1 MKKNDIDDV
10 TPYERRKTNN
20 ALRNKNR
27 RAIKATTN
35 IDKIVDENKTEKVE
49 KDNSSIT
56 RSSIEKIVEDIVNE
70 NKKSSKEN
78 KLHIEPAAIIKKI
91 ENSIPK
97 IESLNSSTSDNS
109 NSGSNKEVDEKKVKE
124 NKFHIEPAA
133 IIKKIEDSIPKIDSL
148 NSSASDNSSSSSNK
162 EVYIKKVKEERPKTK
177 KSIKV
182 LATVT
187 SIVAGLGIIA
197 CLAALVFAGKLLEDK
212 PEFDIAKLKS
222 EDSSVIYD
230 VNGDEIVELGLYLR
244 ENVEYDDLP
253 NCLVDAFLS
262 IEDSRYFEHFG
273 FDIPRFTKAI
283 LANLKSGNFGQG
295 GSTMTMQLVKNSY
308 FQVDADG
315 DSTMAASS
323 GMSGVKRKMQE
334 IVLAIEAN
342 NQISKKDILALYI
355 NKINYGNNI
364 RGVQKAAQYYFGKD
378 ASELGLVESAF
389 LAGIINAPN
398 NYNPYNELY
407 KNDDSYIYLNSKIT
421 YLENAQ
427 ERTAEV
433 LDLMAY
439 HGYITKEEAKLAKSV
454 KIEDLLAGV
463 AKKFNT
469 YSQYY
474 QDYIDAVIEEASE
487 ITGKDPYTTS
497 MHIYTSM
504 EPYMQQVLYNI
515 ENEKTDLRYTND
527 LEQSA
532 LVVLNNQTGEL
543 IALGGGRNQEEQAR
557 QFNRATSSYLQPG
570 SSIKP
575 VIEYALAFDKLGW
588 STAHT
593 ITDQP
598 YYLYGGNVL
607 VANAGSQGYTGDML
621 ITEAIARSLNTP
633 AVQTLAAVIDEIGED
648 GVKEYLRNIGITKN
662 LDTFDLQ
669 WAIGGNTCLVTP
681 VQLAGAHAVFMND
694 GYYIKPHTIKKIV
707 FSDDSEYVADTNGTQ
722 VISSAAA
729 YMVAT
734 CEEYNVSGPFLNN
747 MQILKRDYPVYAK
760 TGTTDWSTSGAQYG
774 IPTGAPKD
782 MWLMCQNS
790 NYTITIWL
798 GFDKAEVGSY
808 FTSAEDLANLKG
820 RIGRYILNELDE
832 NMDGDTSGVKRPDD
846 VSDVTIVKGAYPY
859 CQPSDGYESVTGLI
873 KTSALK
879 ETPLTSV
886 SEVLANL
893 PVKENASGGLS
904 VSTYRGSDGQIGVN
918 FYSGGYYCS
927 NGTQNISATN
937 VYGKTTSATGRC
949 YFPHYVSS
957 GSSYSYGEATLY
969 RDGDYVLS
977 ASGEGGVEF
986 YVEGDGNYSVCVYAD
1001 GQTACD
1007 DVN

>member
-1 MKKNDIDDV
+1 MKKNDIDDL
-10 TPYERRKTNN
+10 TPFEKRKTNN
-20 ALRNKNR
+20 AMRNVNR
-27 RAIKATTN
+27 RNSKSTKDIETI
-35 IDKIVDENKTEKVE
+35 IDGNKTNEVVEEKPTPI
-49 KDNSSIT
+49 K
-56 RSSIEKIVEDIVNE
+56 SSIEQMVEDIVKEDNG
-70 NKKSSKEN
+70 SSKKTSED
-78 KLHIEPAAIIKKI
+78 IELQFKPIEEKKTIIKK
-91 ENSIPK
+91 PVVKKK
-97 IESLNSSTSDNS
+97 ITNNG
-109 NSGSNKEVDEKKVKE
+109 GSNPNNPNGGLSPDSSNPKVPVKKVKKG
-124 NKFHIEPAA
+124 NA
-133 IIKKIEDSIPKIDSL
+133 
-148 NSSASDNSSSSSNK
+148 
-162 EVYIKKVKEERPKTK
+162 RPKTK
-177 KSIKV
+177 TSIKV
-182 LATVT
+182 LATIT
-187 SIVAGLGIIA
+187 TIIAALGIIA
-197 CLAALVFAGKLLEDK
+197 CIGALVFAGKLLEDK
-212 PEFDIAKLKS
+212 PAFDRSKLES
-222 EDSSVIYD
+222 EDSSIIYD

-244 ENVEYDDLP
+244 ENIEYDDLP

-342 NQISKKDILALYI
+342 SQVSKKDILALYV

-378 ASELGLVESAF
+378 ANELGLVESAF

-439 HGYITKEEAKLAKSV
+439 HGYITEEEAKLAKTV
-454 KIEDLLAGV
+454 NIEDLLAGV
-463 AKKFNT
+463 AKKFNN

-474 QDYIDAVIEEASE
+474 QDYIDAVIEEATE

-497 MHIYTSM
+497 MRIYTSM
-504 EPYMQQVLYNI
+504 EPYMQRVLYDI
-515 ENEKTDLRYTND
+515 ENENTDLKYTND

-575 VIEYALAFDKLGW
+575 VIEYALAFDRLGW

-648 GVKEYLRNIGITKN
+648 GVKDYLRSIGITKN

-681 VQLAGAHAVFMND
+681 VQLAGAHAVFMNN
-694 GYYIKPHTIKKIV
+694 GYYVKPHTIKKIV
-707 FSDDSEYVADTNGTQ
+707 FSDDSEYIADTTGTQ

-729 YMVAT
+729 YMIAT

-820 RIGRYILNELDE
+820 KIGRYILDELDE
-832 NMDGDTSGVKRPDD
+832 NMDGNTSGVTRPDD

-859 CQPSDGYESVTGLI
+859 CEPSGGYETVTGLI

-904 VSTYRGSDGQIGVN
+904 VTSYRGSEGQIGVN

-927 NGTQNISATN
+927 GGSQNISATN

-949 YFPHYVSS
+949 YFPHYKTS
-957 GSSYSYGEATLY
+957 GSSYAYGEVTLY
-969 RDGDYVLS
+969 KDGEYYQS

-986 YVEGDGNYSVCVYAD
+986 WVDGDGSYSACVYSD
-1001 GQTACD
+1001 GQTVCT
-1007 DVN
+1007 DVD

>member
-10 TPYERRKTNN
+10 TPYERRKTNS

-35 IDKIVDENKTEKVE
+35 ADKIVDETT
-49 KDNSSIT
+49 KDNSAISE
-56 RSSIEKIVEDIVNE
+56 SNIEKIVEDIVSE
-70 NKKSSKEN
+70 NKKPSKESEVQI
-78 KLHIEPAAIIKKI
+78 KLQNVIKEEN
-91 ENSIPK
+91 ENS
-97 IESLNSSTSDNS
+97 TSKVEDIDDS
-109 NSGSNKEVDEKKVKE
+109 KTLDEVFKKPDPVPNKKVHEKKVKE
-124 NKFHIEPAA
+124 K
-133 IIKKIEDSIPKIDSL
+133 
-148 NSSASDNSSSSSNK
+148 
-162 EVYIKKVKEERPKTK
+162 RPKTSS
-177 KSIKV
+177 SIKT
-182 LATVT
+182 LATIT
-187 SIVAGLGIIA
+187 TIIASLGIIA
-197 CLAALVFAGKLLEDK
+197 CIGALIFAGKLLEDK
-212 PEFDIAKLKS
+212 PEFDRAKLES

-230 VNGDEIVELGLYLR
+230 ANGDEIVELGLYLR
-244 ENVEYDDLP
+244 ENIEYDDMP

-273 FDIPRFTKAI
+273 FDIPRFTMAI
-283 LANLKSGNFGQG
+283 IANLKSGNFGQG

-342 NQISKKDILALYI
+342 SQISKKDILALYI

-378 ASELGLVESAF
+378 ANELGLVESAF

-433 LDLMAY
+433 LDLMVY
-439 HGYITKEEAKLAKSV
+439 HGYITKEEAELAKSV
-454 KIEDLLAGV
+454 KIENLLAGV
-463 AKKFNT
+463 DKKFNT

-532 LVVLNNQTGEL
+532 LVILNNQTGEL

-633 AVQTLAAVIDEIGED
+633 AVQTLAAVIEEIGED
-648 GVKEYLRNIGITKN
+648 GVKEYLRSIGITKN

-694 GYYIKPHTIKKIV
+694 GYYVKPHTIKKIV
-707 FSDDSEYVADTNGTQ
+707 FSDDSEYIADTSGTQ
-722 VISSAAA
+722 VMSSAAA

-798 GFDKAEVGSY
+798 GFDRAEVGSY

-820 RIGRYILNELDE
+820 KIGRYILNELDE
-832 NMDGDTSGVKRPDD
+832 NMDGDTSGVSRPDD

-859 CQPSDGYESVTGLI
+859 CQPSDGYETVTGLI

-879 ETPLTSV
+879 ETPLSSV

-893 PVKENASGGLS
+893 PIKENASGGLS
-904 VSTYRGSDGQIGVN
+904 ISTYRGSDGQIGVN

-949 YFPHYVSS
+949 YFPHYQTS
-957 GSSYSYGEATLY
+957 GSSYTYGEVTLY
-969 RDGDYVLS
+969 KDGEYCQS
-977 ASGEGGVEF
+977 AYGEGGVEF
-986 YVEGDGNYSVCVYAD
+986 YVEGDGNYSACVYAD
-1001 GQTACD
+1001 EQTVCQD
-1007 DVN
+1007 IN

>member
-1 MKKNDIDDV
+1 MKKNDIDDL
-10 TPYERRKTNN
+10 TPFEKRKTNN
-20 ALRNKNR
+20 AMRNVNR
-27 RAIKATTN
+27 RNSKSTKDIEAI
-35 IDKIVDENKTEKVE
+35 IDGNKTNEVVEEKPTPI
-49 KDNSSIT
+49 K
-56 RSSIEKIVEDIVNE
+56 SSIEQMVEDIVKEDNG
-70 NKKSSKEN
+70 SSKKTSEDDELQFKPTEEKKTIIRKPVVKKKVTN
-78 KLHIEPAAIIKKI
+78 NGGSNPNNPNGGLNPDSNPKVPVKKIKKG
-91 ENSIPK
+91 N
-97 IESLNSSTSDNS
+97 
-109 NSGSNKEVDEKKVKE
+109 
-124 NKFHIEPAA
+124 A
-133 IIKKIEDSIPKIDSL
+133 
-148 NSSASDNSSSSSNK
+148 
-162 EVYIKKVKEERPKTK
+162 RPKTK
-177 KSIKV
+177 TSIKV
-182 LATVT
+182 LATIT
-187 SIVAGLGIIA
+187 TIIAALGIIA
-197 CLAALVFAGKLLEDK
+197 CIGALVFAGKLLEDK
-212 PEFDIAKLKS
+212 PAFDRSKLES
-222 EDSSVIYD
+222 EDSSIIYD
-230 VNGDEIVELGLYLR
+230 VNGNEIVELGLYLR
-244 ENVEYDDLP
+244 ENIEYDDLP

-342 NQISKKDILALYI
+342 SQVSKKDILALYV

-378 ASELGLVESAF
+378 ANELGLVESAF

-439 HGYITKEEAKLAKSV
+439 HGYITEEEAKLAKTV
-454 KIEDLLAGV
+454 NIEDLLAGV
-463 AKKFNT
+463 AKKFNN

-474 QDYIDAVIEEASE
+474 QDYIDAVIEEATE

-497 MHIYTSM
+497 MRIYTSM
-504 EPYMQQVLYNI
+504 EPYMQRVLYDI
-515 ENEKTDLRYTND
+515 ENENTDLRYTND

-575 VIEYALAFDKLGW
+575 VIEYALAFDRLGW

-648 GVKEYLRNIGITKN
+648 GVKDYLRSIGITKN

-681 VQLAGAHAVFMND
+681 VQLAGAHAVFMNN
-694 GYYIKPHTIKKIV
+694 GYYVKPHTIKKIV
-707 FSDDSEYVADTNGTQ
+707 FSDDSEYIADTTGTQ

-729 YMVAT
+729 YMIAT

-820 RIGRYILNELDE
+820 KIGRYILDELDE
-832 NMDGDTSGVKRPDD
+832 NMDGNTSGVTRPDD

-859 CQPSDGYESVTGLI
+859 CEPSGGYETVTGLI

-904 VSTYRGSDGQIGVN
+904 VTSYRGSEGQIGVN

-927 NGTQNISATN
+927 GGSQNISATN

-949 YFPHYVSS
+949 YFPHYKTS
-957 GSSYSYGEATLY
+957 GSSYAYGEVTLY
-969 RDGDYVLS
+969 KDGEYYQS

-986 YVEGDGNYSVCVYAD
+986 WVDGDGSYSACVYSD
-1001 GQTACD
+1001 GQTVCT
-1007 DVN
+1007 DVD

>member
-1 MKKNDIDDV
+1 MKKNDIDDL
-10 TPYERRKTNN
+10 TPFEKRKTNN
-20 ALRNKNR
+20 AMRNVNR
-27 RAIKATTN
+27 RNSKSTKDIETI
-35 IDKIVDENKTEKVE
+35 IDGNKTNEVVEEKPTPI
-49 KDNSSIT
+49 K
-56 RSSIEKIVEDIVNE
+56 SSIEQMVEDIVKEDNG
-70 NKKSSKEN
+70 SSKKTSED
-78 KLHIEPAAIIKKI
+78 IELQFKPTEEKKTIIKKPVVKKKVT
-91 ENSIPK
+91 N
-97 IESLNSSTSDNS
+97 NG
-109 NSGSNKEVDEKKVKE
+109 GSNPNNPNGGLNPDSSNPKVPVKKVKKG
-124 NKFHIEPAA
+124 NA
-133 IIKKIEDSIPKIDSL
+133 
-148 NSSASDNSSSSSNK
+148 
-162 EVYIKKVKEERPKTK
+162 RPKTK
-177 KSIKV
+177 TSIKV
-182 LATVT
+182 LATIT
-187 SIVAGLGIIA
+187 TIIAALGIIA
-197 CLAALVFAGKLLEDK
+197 CIGALVFAGKLLEDK
-212 PEFDIAKLKS
+212 PAFDRSKLES
-222 EDSSVIYD
+222 EDSSIIYD

-244 ENVEYDDLP
+244 ENIEYDDLP
-253 NCLVDAFLS
+253 NCLIDAFLS

-342 NQISKKDILALYI
+342 SQVSKKDILALYV

-378 ASELGLVESAF
+378 ANELGLVESAF

-439 HGYITKEEAKLAKSV
+439 HGYITEEEAKLAKTV
-454 KIEDLLAGV
+454 NIEDLLAGV
-463 AKKFNT
+463 AKKFNN

-474 QDYIDAVIEEASE
+474 QDYIDAVIEEATE

-497 MHIYTSM
+497 MRIYTSM
-504 EPYMQQVLYNI
+504 EPYMQRVLYDI
-515 ENEKTDLRYTND
+515 ENENTDLKYTND

-575 VIEYALAFDKLGW
+575 VIEYALAFDRLGW

-648 GVKEYLRNIGITKN
+648 GVKDYLRSIGITKN

-681 VQLAGAHAVFMND
+681 VQLAGAHAVFMNN
-694 GYYIKPHTIKKIV
+694 GYYVKPHTIKKIV
-707 FSDDSEYVADTNGTQ
+707 FSDDSEYIADTTGTQ

-729 YMVAT
+729 YMIAT

-820 RIGRYILNELDE
+820 KIGRYILDELDE
-832 NMDGDTSGVKRPDD
+832 NMDGNTSGVTRPDD

-859 CQPSDGYESVTGLI
+859 CEPSGGYETVTGLI

-879 ETPLTSV
+879 ETPLTTV

-904 VSTYRGSDGQIGVN
+904 VTSYRGSEGQIGVN

-927 NGTQNISATN
+927 GGSQNISATN

-949 YFPHYVSS
+949 YFPHYKTS
-957 GSSYSYGEATLY
+957 GSSYAYGEVTLY
-969 RDGDYVLS
+969 KDGEYYQS

-986 YVEGDGNYSVCVYAD
+986 WVDGDGSYSACVYSD
-1001 GQTACD
+1001 GQTVCT
-1007 DVN
+1007 DVD

>member
-1 MKKNDIDDV
+1 MKKNDIDDL
-10 TPYERRKTNN
+10 TPFEKRKTNN
-20 ALRNKNR
+20 AMRNVNR
-27 RAIKATTN
+27 RNSKSTKDIETIIDESKTNEVVEEKPTPIK
-35 IDKIVDENKTEKVE
+35 
-49 KDNSSIT
+49 
-56 RSSIEKIVEDIVNE
+56 SSIEQMVEDIVKEDNG
-70 NKKSSKEN
+70 SSKKTSED
-78 KLHIEPAAIIKKI
+78 IELQFKPTEEKKTIIKKPVVKKKVT
-91 ENSIPK
+91 N
-97 IESLNSSTSDNS
+97 NG
-109 NSGSNKEVDEKKVKE
+109 GSNPNNPNGGLNPDSSNPKVPVKKVKKG
-124 NKFHIEPAA
+124 NA
-133 IIKKIEDSIPKIDSL
+133 
-148 NSSASDNSSSSSNK
+148 
-162 EVYIKKVKEERPKTK
+162 RPKTK
-177 KSIKV
+177 TSIKV
-182 LATVT
+182 LATIT
-187 SIVAGLGIIA
+187 TIIAALGIIA
-197 CLAALVFAGKLLEDK
+197 CIGALVFAGKLLEDK
-212 PEFDIAKLKS
+212 PAFDRSKLES
-222 EDSSVIYD
+222 EDSSIIYD

-244 ENVEYDDLP
+244 ENIEYDDLP

-342 NQISKKDILALYI
+342 SQVSKKDILALYV

-378 ASELGLVESAF
+378 ANELGLVESAF

-439 HGYITKEEAKLAKSV
+439 HGYITEEEAKLAKTV
-454 KIEDLLAGV
+454 NIEDLLAGV
-463 AKKFNT
+463 AKKFNN

-474 QDYIDAVIEEASE
+474 QDYIDAVIEEATE

-497 MHIYTSM
+497 MRIYTSM
-504 EPYMQQVLYNI
+504 EPYMQRVLYDI
-515 ENEKTDLRYTND
+515 ENENTDLKYTND

-575 VIEYALAFDKLGW
+575 VIEYALAFDRLGW

-648 GVKEYLRNIGITKN
+648 GVKDYLRSIGITKN

-681 VQLAGAHAVFMND
+681 VQLAGAHAVFMNN
-694 GYYIKPHTIKKIV
+694 GYYVKPHTIKKIV
-707 FSDDSEYVADTNGTQ
+707 FSDDSEYIADTTGTQ

-729 YMVAT
+729 YMIAT

-820 RIGRYILNELDE
+820 KIGRYILDELDE
-832 NMDGDTSGVKRPDD
+832 NMDGNTSGVTRPDD

-859 CQPSDGYESVTGLI
+859 CEPSGGYETVTGLI

-904 VSTYRGSDGQIGVN
+904 VTSYRGSEGQIGVN

-927 NGTQNISATN
+927 GGSQNISATN

-949 YFPHYVSS
+949 YFPHYKTS
-957 GSSYSYGEATLY
+957 GSSYAYGEVTLY
-969 RDGDYVLS
+969 KDGEYYQS

-986 YVEGDGNYSVCVYAD
+986 WVDGDGSYSACVYSD
-1001 GQTACD
+1001 GQTVCT
-1007 DVN
+1007 DVD

>member
-1 MKKNDIDDV
+1 MKKNDIDDL
-10 TPYERRKTNN
+10 TPFEKRKTNN
-20 ALRNKNR
+20 AMRNVNR
-27 RAIKATTN
+27 RNSKSTKDIEAI
-35 IDKIVDENKTEKVE
+35 IDGNKTNEVVEEKPTPI
-49 KDNSSIT
+49 K
-56 RSSIEKIVEDIVNE
+56 SSIEQMVEDIVKEDNG
-70 NKKSSKEN
+70 SSKKTSEDDELQFKPTEEKKTIIRKPVVKKKVTN
-78 KLHIEPAAIIKKI
+78 NGGSNPNNPNGGLNPDSNPKVPVKKIKKG
-91 ENSIPK
+91 N
-97 IESLNSSTSDNS
+97 
-109 NSGSNKEVDEKKVKE
+109 
-124 NKFHIEPAA
+124 A
-133 IIKKIEDSIPKIDSL
+133 
-148 NSSASDNSSSSSNK
+148 
-162 EVYIKKVKEERPKTK
+162 RPKTK
-177 KSIKV
+177 TSIKV
-182 LATVT
+182 LATIT
-187 SIVAGLGIIA
+187 TIIAALGIIA
-197 CLAALVFAGKLLEDK
+197 CIGALVFAGKLLEDK
-212 PEFDIAKLKS
+212 PAFDRSKLES
-222 EDSSVIYD
+222 EDSSIIYD
-230 VNGDEIVELGLYLR
+230 VNGNEIVELGLYLR
-244 ENVEYDDLP
+244 ENIEYDDLP

-342 NQISKKDILALYI
+342 SQVSKKDILALYV

-378 ASELGLVESAF
+378 ANELGLVESAF

-439 HGYITKEEAKLAKSV
+439 HGYITEEEAKLAKTV
-454 KIEDLLAGV
+454 NIEDLLAGV
-463 AKKFNT
+463 AKKFNN

-474 QDYIDAVIEEASE
+474 QDYIDAVIEEATE

-497 MHIYTSM
+497 MRIYTSM
-504 EPYMQQVLYNI
+504 EPYMQRVLYDI
-515 ENEKTDLRYTND
+515 ENENTDLRYTND

-575 VIEYALAFDKLGW
+575 VIEYALAFDRLGW

-648 GVKEYLRNIGITKN
+648 GVKDYLRSIGITKN

-681 VQLAGAHAVFMND
+681 VQLAGAHAVFMNN
-694 GYYIKPHTIKKIV
+694 GYYVKPHTIKKIV
-707 FSDDSEYVADTNGTQ
+707 FSDDSEYIADTTGTQ

-729 YMVAT
+729 YMIAT

-820 RIGRYILNELDE
+820 KIGRYILDELDE
-832 NMDGDTSGVKRPDD
+832 NMDGNTSGVTRPDD

-859 CQPSDGYESVTGLI
+859 CEPSGGYETVTALI

-904 VSTYRGSDGQIGVN
+904 VTSYRGSEGQIGVN

-927 NGTQNISATN
+927 GGSQNISATN

-949 YFPHYVSS
+949 YFPHYKTS
-957 GSSYSYGEATLY
+957 GSSYAYGEVTLY
-969 RDGDYVLS
+969 KDGEYYQS

-986 YVEGDGNYSVCVYAD
+986 WVDGDGSYSACVYSD
-1001 GQTACD
+1001 GQTVCT
-1007 DVN
+1007 DVD

>member
-1 MKKNDIDDV
+1 MKKNDIDDL
-10 TPYERRKTNN
+10 TPFEKRKTNN
-20 ALRNKNR
+20 AMRNVNR
-27 RAIKATTN
+27 RNSKSTKDIEAI
-35 IDKIVDENKTEKVE
+35 IDGNKTNEVVEEKPAPI
-49 KDNSSIT
+49 K
-56 RSSIEKIVEDIVNE
+56 SSIEQMVEDIVKEDNG
-70 NKKSSKEN
+70 SSKKTSEDDELQFKPTEEKKTIIRKPVVKKKVTN
-78 KLHIEPAAIIKKI
+78 NGGSNPNNPNGGLNPDSNPKVPVKKIKKG
-91 ENSIPK
+91 N
-97 IESLNSSTSDNS
+97 
-109 NSGSNKEVDEKKVKE
+109 
-124 NKFHIEPAA
+124 A
-133 IIKKIEDSIPKIDSL
+133 
-148 NSSASDNSSSSSNK
+148 
-162 EVYIKKVKEERPKTK
+162 RPKTK
-177 KSIKV
+177 TSIKV
-182 LATVT
+182 LATIT
-187 SIVAGLGIIA
+187 TIIAALGIIA
-197 CLAALVFAGKLLEDK
+197 CIGALVFAGKLLEDK
-212 PEFDIAKLKS
+212 PAFDRSKLES
-222 EDSSVIYD
+222 EDSSIIYD
-230 VNGDEIVELGLYLR
+230 VNGNEIVELGLYLR
-244 ENVEYDDLP
+244 ENIEYDDLP

-342 NQISKKDILALYI
+342 SQVSKKDILALYV

-378 ASELGLVESAF
+378 ANELGLVESAF

-439 HGYITKEEAKLAKSV
+439 HGYITEEEAKLAKTV
-454 KIEDLLAGV
+454 NIEDLLAGV
-463 AKKFNT
+463 AKKFNN

-474 QDYIDAVIEEASE
+474 QDYIDAVIEEATE

-497 MHIYTSM
+497 MRIYTSM
-504 EPYMQQVLYNI
+504 EPYMQRVLYDI
-515 ENEKTDLRYTND
+515 ENENTDLRYTND

-575 VIEYALAFDKLGW
+575 VIEYALAFDRLGW

-648 GVKEYLRNIGITKN
+648 GVKDYLRSIGITKN

-681 VQLAGAHAVFMND
+681 VQLAGAHAVFMNN
-694 GYYIKPHTIKKIV
+694 GYYVKPHTIKKIV
-707 FSDDSEYVADTNGTQ
+707 FSDDSEYIADTTGTQ

-729 YMVAT
+729 YMIAT

-820 RIGRYILNELDE
+820 KIGRYILDELDE
-832 NMDGDTSGVKRPDD
+832 NMDGNTSGVTRPDD

-859 CQPSDGYESVTGLI
+859 CEPSGGYETVTGLI

-904 VSTYRGSDGQIGVN
+904 VTSYRGSEGQIGVN

-927 NGTQNISATN
+927 GGSQNISATN

-949 YFPHYVSS
+949 YFPHYKTS
-957 GSSYSYGEATLY
+957 GSSYAYGEVTLY
-969 RDGDYVLS
+969 KDGEYYQS

-986 YVEGDGNYSVCVYAD
+986 WVDGDGSYSACVYSD
-1001 GQTACD
+1001 GQTVCT
-1007 DVN
+1007 DVD

>member
-1 MKKNDIDDV
+1 MKKNDIDDL
-10 TPYERRKTNN
+10 TPFEKRKTNN
-20 ALRNKNR
+20 AMRNVNR
-27 RAIKATTN
+27 RNSKSTKDIEAI
-35 IDKIVDENKTEKVE
+35 IDGNKTNEVVEEKPTPI
-49 KDNSSIT
+49 K
-56 RSSIEKIVEDIVNE
+56 SSIEQMVEDIVKEDNGSSKKTSE
-70 NKKSSKEN
+70 DDELQFKPTEEKKTVIKKSVVKKKVTNNGGSNPNNPNGGLNPNSNPKVPV
-78 KLHIEPAAIIKKI
+78 KKIKKG
-91 ENSIPK
+91 N
-97 IESLNSSTSDNS
+97 
-109 NSGSNKEVDEKKVKE
+109 
-124 NKFHIEPAA
+124 A
-133 IIKKIEDSIPKIDSL
+133 
-148 NSSASDNSSSSSNK
+148 
-162 EVYIKKVKEERPKTK
+162 RPKTK
-177 KSIKV
+177 TSIKV
-182 LATVT
+182 LATIT
-187 SIVAGLGIIA
+187 TIIAALGIIA
-197 CLAALVFAGKLLEDK
+197 CIGALVFAGKLLEDK
-212 PEFDIAKLKS
+212 PAFDRSKLES
-222 EDSSVIYD
+222 EDSSIIYD

-244 ENVEYDDLP
+244 ENIEYDDLP

-342 NQISKKDILALYI
+342 SQVSKKDILALYV

-378 ASELGLVESAF
+378 ANELGLVESAF

-439 HGYITKEEAKLAKSV
+439 HGYITEEEAKLAKTV
-454 KIEDLLAGV
+454 NIEDLLAGV
-463 AKKFNT
+463 AKKFNN

-474 QDYIDAVIEEASE
+474 QDYIDAVIEEATE

-497 MHIYTSM
+497 MRIYTSM
-504 EPYMQQVLYNI
+504 EPYMQRVLYDI
-515 ENEKTDLRYTND
+515 ENENTDLRYTND

-575 VIEYALAFDKLGW
+575 VIEYALAFDRLGW

-648 GVKEYLRNIGITKN
+648 GVKDYLRSIGITKN

-681 VQLAGAHAVFMND
+681 VQLAGAHAVFMNN
-694 GYYIKPHTIKKIV
+694 GYYVKPHTIKKIV
-707 FSDDSEYVADTNGTQ
+707 FSDDSEYIADTTGTQ

-729 YMVAT
+729 YMIAT

-820 RIGRYILNELDE
+820 KIGRYILDELDE
-832 NMDGDTSGVKRPDD
+832 NMDGNTSGVTRPDD

-859 CQPSDGYESVTGLI
+859 CEPSGGYETVTGLI

-904 VSTYRGSDGQIGVN
+904 VTSYRGSEGQIGVN

-927 NGTQNISATN
+927 GGSQNISATN

-949 YFPHYVSS
+949 YFPHYKTS
-957 GSSYSYGEATLY
+957 GSSYAYGEVTLY
-969 RDGDYVLS
+969 KDGEYYQS

-986 YVEGDGNYSVCVYAD
+986 WVDGDGSYSACVYSD
-1001 GQTACD
+1001 GQTVCT
-1007 DVN
+1007 DVD